1 MVFKPIQ
8 KLSVNRTLST
18 GQVVWVGT
26 LAQNSQGI
34 YFQYDETYFF
44 LKTHVEPLL
53 MATARRLLRVADLGA
68 LLGASSA
75 RS

>member
-1 MVFKPIQ
+1 MAFKPIQ

-34 YFQYDETYFF
+34 FFQYDEAY
-44 LKTHVEPLL
+44 LSILSVGLV
-53 MATARRLLRVADLGA
+53 RRKCAGRQVNIG
-68 LLGASSA
+68 S
-75 RS
+75 